1 MAGGLV
7 DGQTME
13 RAGGL
18 VVDVLAEL
26 RKHNSYEALR
36 KLVDNILT
44 GVQGTNVQDL
54 RVILIQDQA

>member
-1 MAGGLV
+1 
-7 DGQTME
+7 ME

-18 VVDVLAEL
+18 VIDVLAEL